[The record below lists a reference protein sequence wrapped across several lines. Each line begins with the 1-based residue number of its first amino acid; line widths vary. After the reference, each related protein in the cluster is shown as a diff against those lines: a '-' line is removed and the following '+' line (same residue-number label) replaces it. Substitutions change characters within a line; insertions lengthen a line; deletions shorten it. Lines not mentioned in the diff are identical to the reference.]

1 MAKWLP
7 LSLPKKSV
15 SFPQKKKTLS
25 EKFWNVKVLKSM
37 LFFVVN
43 QGSFYHKTLI
53 SKPQKCTFLAN
64 LFFSKNP
71 KIPKDFLIGK
81 VSFPSPFL
89 LKSVCEKRL
98 GHIVTNKFTK
108 LRNKFEVSWKT
119 IIVCYFI
126 TLWEK
131 NKELFIAQNI
141 NLIFSP

>member
-1 MAKWLP
+1 MAKCLP
-7 LSLPKKSV
+7 LSLPKIMYL
-15 SFPQKKKTLS
+15 FPRKKKLYQKIFGMS
-25 EKFWNVKVLKSM
+25 KCSNLCSFCFNM
-37 LFFVVN
+37 
-43 QGSFYHKTLI
+43 GSFYHKTLI

-108 LRNKFEVSWKT
+108 LRNKFEVSWKP
-119 IIVCYFI
+119 IIVYYSI
-126 TLWEK
+126 TLWEE
-131 NKELFIAQNI
+131 NRGLI
-141 NLIFSP
+141 NHSEHPT